1 MNIKII
7 IPIISVIIGVSG
19 LAIIFI
25 PTDISMT
32 LLGSVLMAGGVLGF
46 IAYLMDKESPKNKDS
61 I

>member
-1 MNIKII
+1 MQIKII
-7 IPIISVIIGVSG
+7 IPIISVIIGVLG
-19 LAIIFI
+19 LAIIYT

-46 IAYLMDKESPKNKDS
+46 IAYLMDKESPKNKE